1 VLVKILS
8 FGCNWWSRFGHDP
21 DSRFRYTR
29 HAAYYNSTGVQCGRK
44 IRRHWIVP
52 GLIRF
57 NGTGEFDSHCPG
69 RSIGQVFSCTE
80 PVFAYGGNR
89 VLFERKV
96 KKSEIPDY
104 FLVGVS
110 SERYGWIDL
119 RADWKPERCLAIATS
134 ELRDKQET
142 LLLMK
147 LDDWV
152 RSNLGRWR
160 LTLTKELDA
169 GAILQLD
176 EKDGY

>member
-1 VLVKILS
+1 
-8 FGCNWWSRFGHDP
+8 
-21 DSRFRYTR
+21 
-29 HAAYYNSTGVQCGRK
+29 VQCGRK

-80 PVFAYGGNR
+80 PAFAYGGNR